1 MLEIFGI
8 SPCLELMF
16 GDLNE
21 LARAFMGRFAEKQLQ
36 IFQSPLGGL
45 KELRLIVP
53 CVFLVAFHVV
63 DSNFYPDIGSFGFC
77 SEVLAGESWG
87 LEKMYRDT

>member
-1 MLEIFGI
+1 MLTIFGI

-21 LARAFMGRFAEKQLQ
+21 WARAFMGRFDEKQLQ
-36 IFQSPLGGL
+36 IFQSPPGGL
-45 KELRLIVP
+45 KELRLIVSG
-53 CVFLVAFHVV
+53 VFLVIFHVV
-63 DSNFYPDIGSFGFC
+63 DSNFYPEIGSFGFC

-87 LEKMYRDT
+87 LEKIYRDT